1 MCRMHGGWAPQ
12 VRAKAA
18 ARLLAGADY
27 AAALL
32 VRQALNHRLDPSD
45 RRARMPSATRELLRA
60 QESRL
65 DELMTNLPEGASVP
79 PDELITTMVELEDLR
94 NELESLQNDSS
105 DSGEPDAFVGAPIK
119 PPSHLNSGAIT
130 LPEPDEPEY

>member
-45 RRARMPSATRELLRA
+45 RRAAATAILDRAGLAPGEERDKEPPAAFSRM
-60 QESRL
+60 
-65 DELMTNLPEGASVP
+65 ASP
-79 PDELITTMVELEDLR
+79 
-94 NELESLQNDSS
+94 
-105 DSGEPDAFVGAPIK
+105 AF
-119 PPSHLNSGAIT
+119 
-130 LPEPDEPEY
+130 DRQ